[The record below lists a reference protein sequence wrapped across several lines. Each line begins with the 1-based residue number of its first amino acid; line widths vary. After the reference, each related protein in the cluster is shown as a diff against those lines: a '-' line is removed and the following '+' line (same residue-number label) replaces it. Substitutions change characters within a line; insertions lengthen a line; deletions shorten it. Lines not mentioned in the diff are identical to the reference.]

1 MGLGRSQFV
10 LHGSPPREPW
20 RSDIARSRTYAAK
33 NTMKRSGIWSFAVMV
48 LAVLLVPAAA
58 SAHPQRVSGLILSV
72 LGDQHKV
79 VVRCDATNGKPEETK
94 LFALSRRVSIEAVH
108 AGDHIVGL
116 VDDDRQPVVLDEV
129 QTIPEGPAPN
139 AVHVVVPLSIH
150 DKIPPTEF
158 VDQRGKKF
166 SIDDFA
172 GKSVVLSFIY
182 TRCKDVAECPLL
194 SSHFAV
200 LQKDFANGP
209 FHLVE
214 ITLDPTYDTPA
225 VLAKYAKRY
234 GADPSRWSFGTGD
247 AQTVLDFDR
256 RFGLDPFADP
266 RVGLIH
272 TERTVLIDPKG
283 YILDFIDL
291 AGWNPDDIVARLRPS
306 NHPANLIDR
315 FDFYLSRATVAICG
329 NDATGFNGIEDLAII
344 LGILGGIAF
353 VLSRVARFIFRKE
366 PAARS

>member
-1 MGLGRSQFV
+1 M
-10 LHGSPPREPW
+10 
-20 RSDIARSRTYAAK
+20 
-33 NTMKRSGIWSFAVMV
+33 
-48 LAVLLVPAAA
+48 LLVPAVA
-58 SAHPQRVSGLILSV
+58 SAHPERVSGLILSV
-72 LGDQHKV
+72 LPQQHKL
-79 VVRCDATNGKPEETK
+79 VVRCDAANGKPEETK

-108 AGDHIVGL
+108 AGDHLVGL
-116 VDDDRQPVVLDEV
+116 VDDDKKPVVLDEV
-129 QTIPEGPAPN
+129 EITPQADVAAPN

-150 DKIPPTEF
+150 DKMPPTEF

-166 SIDDFA
+166 TLDDFH

-182 TRCKDVAECPLL
+182 TRCKDLAECPLL

-200 LQKDFANGP
+200 LQKDLANGP
-209 FHLVE
+209 YHLVE

-234 GADPSRWSFGTGD
+234 GADPNRWTFGTGD
-247 AQTVLDFDR
+247 PDTVLNFDR

-272 TERTVLIDPKG
+272 TERTVLIDPNG
-283 YILDFIDL
+283 LIIDFIDL

-306 NHPANLIDR
+306 SHPANLLDR

-344 LGILGGIAF
+344 LAILGSITF
-353 VLSRVARFIFRKE
+353 VLSRVARFIFKKE
-366 PAARS
+366 PAAPS

>member
-1 MGLGRSQFV
+1 MHHVKIGSILGL
-10 LHGSPPREPW
+10 L
-20 RSDIARSRTYAAK
+20 
-33 NTMKRSGIWSFAVMV
+33 
-48 LAVLLVPAAA
+48 LAVLFVPGVA
-58 SAHPQRVSGLILSV
+58 SAHPQRISGLV
-72 LGDQHKV
+72 LTVIPAKHQA
-79 VVRCDATNGKPEETK
+79 VVRCDEANGKPQETK
-94 LFALSRRVSIEAVH
+94 LFALSPRVNLEAMH

-116 VDDDRQPVVLDEV
+116 VDDDAKPAVLDEV
-129 QTIPEGPAPN
+129 EVAPAPAAPN

-182 TRCKDVAECPLL
+182 TRCKDLAECPLL

-209 FHLVE
+209 YHLAE

-234 GADPSRWSFGTGD
+234 GADPNRWSFGTGD
-247 AQTVLDFDR
+247 AETVLDFDR

-272 TERTVLIDPKG
+272 TERTVLIDPNG
-283 YILDFIDL
+283 YIIDFIDL

-306 NHPANLIDR
+306 SHPANLIDR

-329 NDATGFNGIEDLAII
+329 NDATGFNGVEDLAII
-344 LGILGGIAF
+344 LAILGGITF
-353 VLSRVARFIFRKE
+353 VLSRVARFIFKKE
-366 PAARS
+366 PVARS